1 MTRTEFI
8 EKTEHYH
15 GRVGSWD
22 IVLDHLSKADFTL
35 GCYYDK
41 EKRTWKVYEN
51 EERGM
56 RGIRLETSSEDQAF
70 DKLYSMIEFANED
83 YLYYK
88 EWEAKKKE
96 KDQW

>member
-1 MTRTEFI
+1 MTRVEFV
-8 EKTEHYH
+8 EKTKHYH
-15 GRVGSWD
+15 GNVGGWN
-22 IVLDHLSKADFTL
+22 IVLDNYSTADFDL

-41 EKRTWKVYEN
+41 ETRMWKVFEN

-56 RGIRLETSSEDQAF
+56 RGIRLETPSEEKAL

-88 EWEAKKKE
+88 EWEAKKKKQE
-96 KDQW
+96 